1 MQAGRGRNRKCLGTD
16 TRFDKVLSIRDEKVE
31 PLLRCTRVGLPFA
44 ARTPLHGARIFVL
57 LPRESSDRAAFHSP
71 LATLFS
77 LKNTERARIS
87 DFPAHSFGCRNSSVT
102 RHDQFRNFISLKPYN
117 TLNCILDIWNFSTM
131 TMLLLSNNLRTI
143 LVSMVNEGIDFFYVY
158 ESVKN

>member
-77 LKNTERARIS
+77 LKIPNVREFLIS
-87 DFPAHSFGCRNSSVT
+87 LHSFGYRNSSVT
-102 RHDQFRNFISLKPYN
+102 RHDQFRNFIPLKPYN
-117 TLNCILDIWNFSTM
+117 TLNYISDIWNFSTM
-131 TMLLLSNNLRTI
+131 SMPLLSNNLRTI
-143 LVSMVNEGIDFFYVY
+143 LVSMVNEGNR
-158 ESVKN
+158 SLLRL